1 MIVRDGTWNFWI
13 FFFLFLFSFSLQ
25 TRGVIV
31 SSIGKLGQR
40 SCEDCKLANSF
51 KGRMLHL
58 ERSLEDRNIKV
69 NVTPRFL
76 NPPLPAKL
84 VNSIK
89 RSVERRS
96 LVYFSEYGI
105 SREYYFTLRHFRN
118 DGGSSIMIMTVRF
131 DLKDRSRGP
140 LKIASTFL
148 LELRNL
154 VREI

>member
-1 MIVRDGTWNFWI
+1 M
-13 FFFLFLFSFSLQ
+13 
-25 TRGVIV
+25 
-31 SSIGKLGQR
+31 
-40 SCEDCKLANSF
+40 ANSF

-118 DGGSSIMIMTVRF
+118 DGGSSIMIIDRTFRF
-131 DLKDRSRGP
+131 KRSLER
-140 LKIASTFL
+140 TF
-148 LELRNL
+148 ENCINVSSRVEKSCSRNL
-154 VREI
+154 NTTFYILNGGDNLLFFSIEFSLSPLFIN